1 MTPINRNQCLIG
13 VNRGYNP
20 AAFDHHSKRSRDED
34 CERRGAGT
42 VHRDR
47 GRLRRR
53 GNAARVRPR
62 KHACRHTRA
71 APPANRVFFVTPANG
86 ATIKPMSTIEFGS
99 SGVTVAAVPPGELKP
114 EQVRAGTIHYHIA
127 VDSDCLAGRHR
138 DPEGRP
144 VGPLWRRQEG
154 DRNVARTGRA
164 SSHRAGG
171 RRHAPDDRGPLRDD
185 QRDGGSVADVW
196 APRVR
201 GVAHRQVVTDSGGPT
216 IRSDPFPVYRARVRR
231 C

>member
-1 MTPINRNQCLIG
+1 MKIVNAVTLGLCTVIAAACGGAETPPASTTASA
-13 VNRGYNP
+13 P
-20 AAFDHHSKRSRDED
+20 AAAPAS
-34 CERRGAGT
+34 
-42 VHRDR
+42 
-47 GRLRRR
+47 
-53 GNAARVRPR
+53 
-62 KHACRHTRA
+62 
-71 APPANRVFFVTPANG
+71 PPATRVFFVTPTNG

-154 DRNVARTGRA
+154 DRDVAGTGGA

-171 RRHAPDDRGPLRDD
+171 R
-185 QRDGGSVADVW
+185 
-196 APRVR
+196 
-201 GVAHRQVVTDSGGPT
+201 
-216 IRSDPFPVYRARVRR
+216 
-231 C
+231 